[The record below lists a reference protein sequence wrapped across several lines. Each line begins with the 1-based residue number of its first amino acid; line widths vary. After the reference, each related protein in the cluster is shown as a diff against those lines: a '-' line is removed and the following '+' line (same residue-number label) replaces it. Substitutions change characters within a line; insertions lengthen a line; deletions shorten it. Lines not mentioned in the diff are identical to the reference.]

1 MTVTGVQR
9 QVTNGLFNKV
19 RTPRT
24 CTVIRALAA
33 SQTAAAPVGHF
44 PAVPTALALLRRRS
58 SRQANA
64 LPSPAPGDPAAASSA
79 ADSGTS
85 VDLCSTWP
93 RPSPLRGHAR
103 PCASAREQ
111 GRPARRVGK
120 TRRQLLGREG
130 AAGRAWRDPAARG
143 ASCGRTVTPA
153 APGGPGARTAGDG
166 HREALP
172 RPWGWREGAASP
184 RQALRPAGAPRGGQ
198 RCRSYFTDTTRKS
211 SRVAPCT
218 AASRKK

>member
-1 MTVTGVQR
+1 MYSNTSVG
-9 QVTNGLFNKV
+9 GE
-19 RTPRT
+19 PDSGSS
-24 CTVIRALAA
+24 CWAL
-33 SQTAAAPVGHF
+33 
-44 PAVPTALALLRRRS
+44 S
-58 SRQANA
+58 SRSDCACSAQETLLTAGKRPP
-64 LPSPAPGDPAAASSA
+64 LPGTRGPGSRQLRGRLRDQRGPLQHLATPLPAP
-79 ADSGTS
+79 
-85 VDLCSTWP
+85 WP
-93 RPSPLRGHAR
+93 RA
-103 PCASAREQ
+103 CASARGQ
-111 GRPARRVGK
+111 GRPGAARGEDTATAARARR
-120 TRRQLLGREG
+120 RRRP
-130 AAGRAWRDPAARG
+130 RAWRDPAARG

-153 APGGPGARTAGDG
+153 APGGPGVLTAGDG

>member
-1 MTVTGVQR
+1 MYSHTSVG
-9 QVTNGLFNKV
+9 GE
-19 RTPRT
+19 PDSGSS
-24 CTVIRALAA
+24 CWAL
-33 SQTAAAPVGHF
+33 SS
-44 PAVPTALALLRRRS
+44 RS
-58 SRQANA
+58 DCACSAQETLPRQANA

-93 RPSPLRGHAR
+93 RPSPPRGHAR
-103 PCASAREQ
+103 PCASARGQ
-111 GRPARRVGK
+111 GRPG
-120 TRRQLLGREG
+120 
-130 AAGRAWRDPAARG
+130 AARG
-143 ASCGRTVTPA
+143 EDTATAARARRRRRPRLARSGRPGSQLRA
-153 APGGPGARTAGDG
+153 DSDPRRSGGPGVLTAGDG

>member
-58 SRQANA
+58 HGRQT
-64 LPSPAPGDPAAASSA
+64 PSPPRHQGTRQPPAPQPTRGPAWTSAAPGHTPPRPAATRA
-79 ADSGTS
+79 
-85 VDLCSTWP
+85 
-93 RPSPLRGHAR
+93 HA
-103 PCASAREQ
+103 PQPEGKE
-111 GRPARRVGK
+111 GRARRVGK

>member
-1 MTVTGVQR
+1 MYSNTSVGGEPDSGSSCWALSSRSDCACSAQETLLTAGKRPPLPGTRGPGGRQLRGRLGDQR
-9 QVTNGLFNKV
+9 GPLQHLA
-19 RTPRT
+19 TPLPAPRP
-24 CTVIRALAA
+24 RAPMRLSPRARKA
-33 SQTAAAPVGHF
+33 GRGAWGRHGDSCSA
-44 PAVPTALALLRRRS
+44 RRR
-58 SRQANA
+58 R
-64 LPSPAPGDPAAASSA
+64 
-79 ADSGTS
+79 
-85 VDLCSTWP
+85 
-93 RPSPLRGHAR
+93 RP
-103 PCASAREQ
+103 
-111 GRPARRVGK
+111 
-120 TRRQLLGREG
+120 
-130 AAGRAWRDPAARG
+130 RAWRDPAARG

-153 APGGPGARTAGDG
+153 APGGPGARTAGHG

>member
-1 MTVTGVQR
+1 MYSNTSVG
-9 QVTNGLFNKV
+9 GE
-19 RTPRT
+19 PDSGSS
-24 CTVIRALAA
+24 CWAL
-33 SQTAAAPVGHF
+33 SS
-44 PAVPTALALLRRRS
+44 RS
-58 SRQANA
+58 DCACSAQETLPRQANA

-93 RPSPLRGHAR
+93 RPSPPRGHAR
-103 PCASAREQ
+103 PRASARGQ
-111 GRPARRVGK
+111 GRPGAARGEDRATAARARR
-120 TRRQLLGREG
+120 RRRP
-130 AAGRAWRDPAARG
+130 RAWRDPAARG
-143 ASCGRTVTPA
+143 ASCRRTVTPA